1 MKSAKELFLPIKEY
15 EGLYSIS
22 NYGNVKSN
30 ERKVKNKNGFRIVR
44 EKILKPSISSNGYY
58 TVALCKNSKMH
69 THTIHKLVIEH
80 FNRCRL
86 NNEVINHIDHNKLN
100 NHIENLEYITQ
111 KENIN
116 KEIEIGNWN
125 KIKVL
130 QYDKQ
135 NNLINEFESMQEAS
149 NKTNI
154 ANGDISRCCNNI
166 RKTAGGFI
174 WKKNYNQ

>member
-1 MKSAKELFLPIKEY
+1 MKSAKEIFLPIKEY

-22 NYGNVKSN
+22 NCGNVKSN
-30 ERKVKNKNGFRIVR
+30 ERKVKNRNGFRIVR

-58 TVALCKNSKMH
+58 TVVLCKNGKMH

-80 FNRCRL
+80 FNRCRF
-86 NNEVINHIDHNKLN
+86 NNEVINHIDHDKLN

-135 NNLINEFESMQEAS
+135 SNLINEFESIQEAS
-149 NKTNI
+149 NKSNI
-154 ANGDISRCCNNI
+154 AS
-166 RKTAGGFI
+166 
-174 WKKNYNQ
+174 